1 MYEGNRAV
9 MNHYSDSNLLDG
21 TLRLLAGKEEN
32 DRIRYD
38 SALCLQSAFLLYCFE
53 CEFISEAG
61 PFLLCSAASDI
72 KGHVEAAAR
81 ELSLERFANF
91 ESELYQVIQSI
102 REGF

>member
-1 MYEGNRAV
+1 

-38 SALCLQSAFLLYCFE
+38 ANICLLIAFERNILDVNTFLIVRPIVLCR
-53 CEFISEAG
+53 
-61 PFLLCSAASDI
+61 AASDI

-91 ESELYQVIQSI
+91 ESELYQVITTI
-102 REGF
+102 I